1 MYHAFVEVA
10 MKSKLNVFS
19 FRNLEIELDNP
30 VVVAERQR
38 KIYNAMIRP
47 V

>member
-1 MYHAFVEVA
+1 MYHASVEVA
-10 MKSKLNVFS
+10 MMSKLNVFS

-30 VVVAERQR
+30 VVATERQR
-38 KIYNAMIRP
+38 KIYNAMIRT

>member
-1 MYHAFVEVA
+1 MYHASVEVA
-10 MKSKLNVFS
+10 MKSKLNVFL

-30 VVVAERQR
+30 IVVVERQR
-38 KIYNAMIRP
+38 KIYNAMIRL

>member
-1 MYHAFVEVA
+1 MYHASVEVA

-30 VVVAERQR
+30 VVVAERQ
-38 KIYNAMIRP
+38 KNL
-47 V
+47 

>member
-1 MYHAFVEVA
+1 MYHASVEVA

-38 KIYNAMIRP
+38 KIYNAMIHP